1 MSNLTAKQKQQIFD
15 TSNKIINDVKELA
28 SLIEKEITLDFA
40 GLHLTEDELERIR
53 ELDEKLNSYRP
64 LNVIVEAVRDP
75 AIKPRGNDLIS
86 QLKFTIDIKD
96 ELTFLT
102 TANEIGLI
110 KEYNSLFHEGAK
122 RPTGS

>member
-1 MSNLTAKQKQQIFD
+1 MSN
-15 TSNKIINDVKELA
+15 
-28 SLIEKEITLDFA
+28 
-40 GLHLTEDELERIR
+40 
-53 ELDEKLNSYRP
+53 
-64 LNVIVEAVRDP
+64 
-75 AIKPRGNDLIS
+75 LIS

-110 KEYNSLFHEGAK
+110 EEYNSLFHEGAK